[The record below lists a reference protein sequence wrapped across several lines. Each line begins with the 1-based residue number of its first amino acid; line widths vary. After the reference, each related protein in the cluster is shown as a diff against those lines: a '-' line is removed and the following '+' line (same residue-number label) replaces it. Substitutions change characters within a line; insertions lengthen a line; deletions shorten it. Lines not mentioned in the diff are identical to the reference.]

1 MTDRTVTDQTV
12 TDQTGAMGPADQ
24 DALARR
30 IENLQLSYVHCIDD
44 GELDRWPDY
53 FTDPCLYRVIARDN
67 IDNGLELGV
76 MRFESVAMLRD
87 RATSTQHAAVFAPR
101 RICHVLSGT
110 SIEGRDAEGVRA
122 RTNVAIYQT
131 SADGDTLLLMAAQY
145 RDLIAEIDGGLRFR
159 EKHVVYDTLRLPD
172 TIVFPL

>member
-1 MTDRTVTDQTV
+1 MSDDTLV
-12 TDQTGAMGPADQ
+12 
-24 DALARR
+24 RR
-30 IENLQLSYVHCIDD
+30 IEKLQLAYVHCIDD
-44 GELDRWPDY
+44 GELERWPDY

-67 IDNGLELGV
+67 IENGLELGV
-76 MRFESVAMLRD
+76 MQFESAGMLRD
-87 RATSTQHAAVFAPR
+87 RATATQQAAVFAPR

-110 SIEGRDAEGVRA
+110 LIEGTQAEGVRT

-131 SADGDTLLLMAAQY
+131 SPDGDTLLLMAAQY
-145 RDLIAEIDGGLRFR
+145 RDLIVEADDGLRFR

>member
-1 MTDRTVTDQTV
+1 MTDQTV
-12 TDQTGAMGPADQ
+12 TMEPVEQ

-87 RATSTQHAAVFAPR
+87 RATATQHAAVFAPR

-110 SIEGRDAEGVRA
+110 SIEGHDANGVRA

-131 SADGDTLLLMAAQY
+131 SPDGDTLLLMAAQY
-145 RDLIAEIDGGLRFR
+145 RDLIAEVDGGLRFR

>member
-1 MTDRTVTDQTV
+1 MTDQTEIMRPE
-12 TDQTGAMGPADQ
+12 DQE
-24 DALARR
+24 ALARR
-30 IENLQLSYVHCIDD
+30 IENLQLSYIHCIDD

-67 IDNGLELGV
+67 IENGLELGV

-87 RATSTQHAAVFAPR
+87 RATATQHAAVFAPR

-110 SIEGRDAEGVRA
+110 LIESNQPDGVRA

-131 SADGDTLLLMAAQY
+131 SPDGDTLLLMAAQY
-145 RDLIAEIDGGLRFR
+145 HDLIVEIDGGLRFR

-172 TIVFPL
+172 TVVFPL